1 MEKQLMVSVSMIT
14 YKHEAFIKQAI
25 EGVLMQETN
34 FEFDLIIADDCSPDN
49 TESIVRAIIASHPR
63 GHLVKYFRHKNN
75 IGMQPNGIF
84 AAKKCTGKYI
94 AVCEGDDYWTD
105 PSKLQKQ
112 VDFLEANEE
121 YGMCGHRVRNLN
133 DDIESNE
140 PDINIEISTEAILEK
155 GPLMATCSMLMRNNF
170 TKEEYSFLYKSSLGD
185 WAIVLIHAQKSK
197 IKKLNDIMAVYRIH
211 DGGIYSKND
220 IKDKIQKNIQFQLII
235 IEHFPQYK
243 KIVEQFIDNKKKFY
257 NLYDY
262 SFISF
267 LKGKTSFFVF
277 LYGLRVKLNLRKRLL
292 NLN

>member
-1 MEKQLMVSVSMIT
+1 MLVSVVMIT
-14 YKHEAFIKQAI
+14 YGHEKFIKHAI
-25 EGVLMQETN
+25 DGVLAQEVN
-34 FEFDLIIADDCSPDN
+34 FQVELLIVNDCSPDN
-49 TESIVRAIIASHPR
+49 TELIINLYNKHSKVNWINYTKHQI
-63 GHLVKYFRHKNN
+63 N
-75 IGMQPNGIF
+75 IGSMPNFIW
-84 AAKKCTGKYI
+84 ALQRAKGKYI
-94 AVCEGDDYWTD
+94 ALCEGDDYWTD

-185 WAIVLIHAQKSK
+185 WAIVLIHSQKSK
-197 IKKLNDIMAVYRIH
+197 IKKLNEIMAVYRIH
-211 DGGIYSKND
+211 DGGVYSKND
-220 IKDKIQKNIQFQLII
+220 IKDKIQKNIQFQLVI

-243 KIVEQFIDNKKKFY
+243 KIVEQFIDNKKNFY

>member
-1 MEKQLMVSVSMIT
+1 MNGEKPIVSVVMIT
-14 YKHEAFIKQAI
+14 YMHEQFIADAI
-25 EGVLMQETN
+25 NGVLIQEVD
-34 FEFDLIIADDCSPDN
+34 FPVELILADDCSPDG
-49 TESIVRAIIASHPR
+49 TEKIVKSFESHPNFLR
-63 GHLVKYFRHKNN
+63 IKYSKHSKN
-75 IGMQPNGIF
+75 IGMMPNFIW
-84 AAKKCTGKYI
+84 AMEQANGKFI
-94 AVCEGDDYWTD
+94 ALCEGDDYWTD
-105 PSKLQKQ
+105 PLKLQKQ
-112 VDFLEANEE
+112 VDFLEANEK

-155 GPLMATCSMLMRNNF
+155 GPLMATCSILMRNNF

-267 LKGKTSFFVF
+267 LKSKTSFFVF